1 MIEHNQG
8 LVEEDMMKKYDE
20 EFKSGSDKKYPSI
33 ELVRLEQWFFDSCPG
48 TVIEYGF
55 GSGVNTKFLL
65 EKNYRVYGIDASKE
79 AKKAA
84 LKKLKSFRSSDFEL
98 DILNINSKSLP
109 YENEK
114 FDYAVIMSVISLL
127 GSINRIKMLLSEI
140 NRVLKKNGKL
150 IIDVNSSKSL
160 FTNQTQKVSEHIFQK
175 KDKERELQFYCPEH
189 IDHFIDLINN
199 FFTIKD
205 VGRMLSHI
213 MGRRTEEFI
222 LCAQKK

>member
-8 LVEEDMMKKYDE
+8 LAEEDMIKKYDE

-33 ELVRLEQWFFDSCPG
+33 ELVRLEQWFFDSSPG

-79 AKKAA
+79 AKKTA
-84 LKKLKSFRSSDFEL
+84 LKKLKTFGKSDFEL
-98 DILNINSKSLP
+98 DILDINSKSLP

-114 FDYAVIMSVISLL
+114 IDYAVIMSVISLL
-127 GSINRIKMLLSEI
+127 GSIHRIKMLLSEI
-140 NRVLKKNGKL
+140 KRVLKNNGKL

-160 FTNQTQKVSEHIFQK
+160 FTNQTQKVSEHIFRK
-175 KDKERELQFYCPEH
+175 RNKENDLQFYCPEN
-189 IDHFIDLINN
+189 IDHFKNLINN

-205 VGRMLSHI
+205 VGRMLSDI
-213 MGRRTEEFI
+213 MGRRTEEYI